1 MSHHARYTAADELE
15 SFFSVTPDLVCLAG
29 TDGQFTRVNPAW
41 TELLGWSV
49 AELTGRPYVTFIHPD
64 DVEPTQRTA
73 AALAKGDTILRFEN
87 RYAAKDGSYRWLSW
101 RAKVD
106 ERTGLIA
113 AIARDVTQ
121 RREAEERLKELN
133 ASLEHATAAKDAFLA
148 RMSHDLRTPLTAVVG
163 FAQLLDSDALTPDQA
178 LSVQQILKAG
188 RHLTQMIDEVLQVV
202 RATAGAVPLSVEPL
216 DLTAIVTEAVDLIR
230 PSAARQQLQVTTTFP
245 ADAAWVMG
253 DRQRT
258 MEILLNLLSNGVK
271 YNREGGSLHVD
282 VTATT
287 TAVRVSVTD
296 TGLGLSS
303 DQCARVFNPFERLD
317 AGSRHIEG
325 TGLGLALVKAM
336 AALMGG
342 TVGVE
347 SELHRGSTFWC
358 EWART
363 APLLDRRTESDH
375 EGTASAVIHDVAGTL
390 LYVDDTPSNLL
401 LVGRLLQR
409 RPQVVFLTAGSGAD
423 GIRLAQAHRPDL
435 ILLDFHLP
443 DMDADEVMRRL
454 AEDPTTR
461 TIPVAI
467 LTADATRRSG
477 DYTIAGQSVECLS
490 KPIDMP
496 RFVALIDRQ
505 LGRTS
510 AEP

>member
-1 MSHHARYTAADELE
+1 
-15 SFFSVTPDLVCLAG
+15 
-29 TDGQFTRVNPAW
+29 
-41 TELLGWSV
+41 
-49 AELTGRPYVTFIHPD
+49 
-64 DVEPTQRTA
+64 
-73 AALAKGDTILRFEN
+73 
-87 RYAAKDGSYRWLSW
+87 
-101 RAKVD
+101 
-106 ERTGLIA
+106 
-113 AIARDVTQ
+113 
-121 RREAEERLKELN
+121 
-133 ASLEHATAAKDAFLA
+133 
-148 RMSHDLRTPLTAVVG
+148 
-163 FAQLLDSDALTPDQA
+163 
-178 LSVQQILKAG
+178 
-188 RHLTQMIDEVLQVV
+188 
-202 RATAGAVPLSVEPL
+202 
-216 DLTAIVTEAVDLIR
+216 
-230 PSAARQQLQVTTTFP
+230 
-245 ADAAWVMG
+245 MG

-347 SELHRGSTFWC
+347 SELQRGSTFWC

-443 DMDADEVMRRL
+443 DMDADEVIRRL

-510 AEP
+510 AER